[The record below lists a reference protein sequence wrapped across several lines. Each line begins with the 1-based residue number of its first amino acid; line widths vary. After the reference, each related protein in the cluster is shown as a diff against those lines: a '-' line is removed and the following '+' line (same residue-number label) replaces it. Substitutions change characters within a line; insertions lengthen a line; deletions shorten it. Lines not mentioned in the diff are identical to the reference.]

1 MATDIGRLGDGVP
14 PPGMLGMADI
24 TADLDQ
30 SGPNRAELFNADGL
44 MSSQGRNRF
53 RFMDDWEAEEDLE
66 RYRNV
71 KKFKVSVV
79 ARNPVHEIRV
89 QI

>member
-1 MATDIGRLGDGVP
+1 LATDIGRLGDGVP

-24 TADLDQ
+24 TANLDQ
-30 SGPNRAELFNADGL
+30 SGPNWAEFFNADGL
-44 MSSQGRNRF
+44 MSSQRRNRF
-53 RFMDDWEAEEDLE
+53 RFRDEWEAEEDLE
-66 RYRNV
+66 RFRNV

-79 ARNPVHEIRV
+79 ARNPVYENRV